1 MLKLTDQQLLRSAHD
16 CSDGGLAVA
25 IVECC
30 FSSLGRDAI
39 GADIT
44 LAESEL
50 SNEALLFAETP
61 SRVVISFASADLEK
75 VYETVQDCPFEV
87 IGKVGGEKLSVN
99 SADGEVLSLQISEL
113 ESLWTNSLE
122 SRLSAS
128 TM

>member
-1 MLKLTDQQLLRSAHD
+1 
-16 CSDGGLAVA
+16 
-25 IVECC
+25 
-30 FSSLGRDAI
+30 
-39 GADIT
+39 
-44 LAESEL
+44 
-50 SNEALLFAETP
+50 
-61 SRVVISFASADLEK
+61 
-75 VYETVQDCPFEV
+75 VQDCPFEV